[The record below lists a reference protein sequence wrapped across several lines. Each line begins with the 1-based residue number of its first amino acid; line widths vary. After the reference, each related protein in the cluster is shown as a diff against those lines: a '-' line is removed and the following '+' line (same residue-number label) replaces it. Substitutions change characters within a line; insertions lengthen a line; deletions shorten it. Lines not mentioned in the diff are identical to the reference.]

1 MTCIFLLS
9 SKISVGSV
17 ASFLNSNILLIVW
30 CHVCTVV
37 RWFKKIESK
46 FSHKF
51 PMFDIKDF
59 YPSIKDGLLI
69 DALEFAK
76 QHVTIKSKYRE
87 KIFHARKSLLNKEG
101 EPWIKQKNQ

>member
-1 MTCIFLLS
+1 
-9 SKISVGSV
+9 
-17 ASFLNSNILLIVW
+17 
-30 CHVCTVV
+30 
-37 RWFKKIESK
+37 
-46 FSHKF
+46 
-51 PMFDIKDF
+51 MFDIKDF

-101 EPWIKQKNQ
+101 EPWIKKKINNFDVTMGSYHGVEVCQLIGMFMLSLISNNSNPNNIGLYRDDGLAGF